1 MKPIGLT
8 LLDPVQY
15 RRTPWKNGGGV
26 TIDIALANRAGAAP
40 GDWAG
45 MLWRFGRTR
54 IGQHG
59 PFSDLS
65 GYERLLAVIEGDGL
79 LLHVHG
85 GDTLD
90 VRRPF
95 TPVRFDGAWPIES
108 ELTHGPVGVLNLMAD
123 RTRFSIDMTFLEPG
137 KATTA
142 RAGNVLVL
150 GLSAAR
156 LSIGDRTVDLP
167 AEWSC
172 SMQPAA
178 AVDIACR
185 EGRIAVA
192 SIAPRN

>member
-1 MKPIGLT
+1 MITPTFT
-8 LLDPVQY
+8 LLDPAQY

-26 TIDIALANRAGAAP
+26 TIDIALAYRAGAAP

-54 IGQHG
+54 IERPG

-79 LLHVHG
+79 LLHVRG

-95 TPVRFDGAWPIES
+95 APVRFDGAWPIES
-108 ELTHGPVGVLNLMAD
+108 ELTHGRVGVLNLMAERD
-123 RTRFSIDMTFLEPG
+123 QFAIDMTFLEPG
-137 KATTA
+137 TATTV
-142 RAGNVLVL
+142 RAGDVVVL

-156 LSIGDRTVDLP
+156 LSVGGSPVDLP

-172 SMQPAA
+172 AAQPAA
-178 AVDIACR
+178 AVEVACR
-185 EGRIAVA
+185 EGHIAVA